1 MKNPTALLG
10 LTAAL
15 LIGSHDSAAQSP
27 LELYV
32 LDCGR
37 IQFDSVA
44 VFGLQEKETDVREL
58 AVPCYLIEHP
68 KGRLLWNAGL
78 PSSLAEAEGWQ
89 ELGSARARLDRSL
102 AEQLADL
109 SLGMDDLDYVS
120 FSHLHFDHVGA
131 ANEIAGATVIMQRA
145 EHEAAFADSVTVPGF
160 DPASYQG
167 LADEEFMII
176 EGDHD
181 VFGDGSVRILSTP
194 GHTPG
199 HQSLLVDLA
208 ETGPIVLS
216 GDLWHFKVSRE
227 QRRVPTFNIDPE
239 ATLASM
245 DKVEAL
251 VEEKGAELW
260 IEHELARFDTLRKAP
275 QSYE

>member
-44 VFGLQEKETDVREL
+44 VFGLQEEETDVREL

-78 PSSLAEAEGWQ
+78 PSSLAEAKGWQ

-120 FSHLHFDHVGA
+120 FSHMHFDHVGA